1 MLALTFAY
9 PVAAHDHRW
18 QLSGKPHRLSGTAS
32 SGRPLDVDKEI
43 WIDEGRRGLPLQPE
57 SGPDDWQED
66 ILVTIAEGLSPQRAL
81 QIAVAS
87 GQNPVRRRWSPGS
100 SFGRCS
106 PKLTPAGGDGQ
117 YGNSIARQ
125 DLGRARQMVSA
136 LPAANRVLRSD
147 SDDPGG
153 SRSGSRQTWR
163 IDAVPW
169 TENWV
174 EAFAVYIT
182 RAGASW

>member
-87 GQNPVRRRWSPGS
+87 GHGPG
-100 SFGRCS
+100 
-106 PKLTPAGGDGQ
+106 KTALVAWIILWAMLT
-117 YGNSIARQ
+117 
-125 DLGRARQMVSA
+125 
-136 LPAANRVLRSD
+136 
-147 SDDPGG
+147 
-153 SRSGSRQTWR
+153 
-163 IDAVPW
+163 
-169 TENWV
+169 
-174 EAFAVYIT
+174 EADT
-182 RAGASW
+182 RGW

>member
-43 WIDEGRRGLPLQPE
+43 WIDEGRRGLAPSSLN
-57 SGPDDWQED
+57 PDQTIGRRIFSSRSRKACRHREPYR
-66 ILVTIAEGLSPQRAL
+66 LRLRRVTD
-81 QIAVAS
+81 
-87 GQNPVRRRWSPGS
+87 PVRRRWSPGS

-117 YGNSIARQ
+117 YRKSIAHQ

-153 SRSGSRQTWR
+153 SRSGSRQDLADR
-163 IDAVPW
+163 CGSVDRESGGGLCGSA
-169 TENWV
+169 
-174 EAFAVYIT
+174 
-182 RAGASW
+182 